1 MKVAPL
7 RPETGSPSWKRKGI
21 PDPDTAEG
29 QRQIE
34 SDFSLTLGGPL
45 YQLYLRTRLA
55 REPLELLVRRTIAIP
70 LICWVPLLLLS
81 LATGYAL
88 GGVPVPFLLDLEVHT
103 RFLAGLPLLIIAELI
118 VHQRI
123 NVIVRQFL
131 DRKIVVQKDRAR
143 FDAIMASTMRMRN
156 SALWEAVLLVLCFS
170 VGHWVWR
177 EHLTMRMTT
186 WYGANSAA
194 GPLLNAAGYWYAFVS
209 LPIFRFILL
218 RWYFRLFLWY
228 QFLWRVRGL
237 PLQLNLFHPDKAG
250 GLGFLGASI
259 LAFSPVLVAHT
270 TFLAGLIGDRIW
282 HASAALPA
290 FKMQIVASV
299 LFLMALVL
307 LPLSFFV
314 VHLGRARRTAVVEY
328 GNLASRYVDDFRQKW
343 IKKPSEDTEPLL
355 GTSDIQSLADLGN
368 AFNVISDIHLLPY
381 GKQALIRLG
390 ILLVVPL
397 LPLTLTIVPL
407 KQIVDLLLKLAF

>member
-1 MKVAPL
+1 MNI
-7 RPETGSPSWKRKGI
+7 GPSKQASDSRISKRDGI
-21 PDPDTAEG
+21 PDPETPEG

-55 REPLELLVRRTIAIP
+55 REPLELLVRRATIVP
-70 LICWVPLLLLS
+70 LVCWVPLFVLS
-81 LATGYAL
+81 IATGRAL
-88 GGVPVPFLLDLEVHT
+88 GGVPVPFLFDLEVHT
-103 RFLAGLPLLIIAELI
+103 RFLAGLPLLIIAELM

-131 DRKIVVQKDRAR
+131 NRKIVVQQDRRR

-156 SALWEAVLLVLCFS
+156 SVLWEALLLVLCFTI
-170 VGHWVWR
+170 GHWVWR
-177 EHLTMRMTT
+177 EHLTMRVTT
-186 WYGANSAA
+186 WYAGDSAA
-194 GPLLNAAGYWYAFVS
+194 GPRLNAAGYWYAFVS

-237 PLQLNLFHPDKAG
+237 PLHLNLFHPDKAG

-282 HASAALPA
+282 HAGATLPS
-290 FKMQIVASV
+290 FKMQIVASL

-328 GNLASRYVDDFRQKW
+328 GTLASRYVDDFRQKW

-381 GKQALIRLG
+381 GKQAIIRLG
-390 ILLVVPL
+390 VLLVVPL

-407 KQIVDLLLKLAF
+407 KQIIDLLLKLAF